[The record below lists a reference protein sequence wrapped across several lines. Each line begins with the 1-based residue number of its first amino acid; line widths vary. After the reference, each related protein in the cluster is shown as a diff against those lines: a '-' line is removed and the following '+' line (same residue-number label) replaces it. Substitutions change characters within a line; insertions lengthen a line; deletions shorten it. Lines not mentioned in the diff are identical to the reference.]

1 MKNIFK
7 ITLISFLFIGI
18 TSCEE
23 GDLPI
28 DNLYNNVVTSG
39 SVLRI
44 LDFPADLVTIAGGE
58 ITPNFIR
65 YQMEVQEGDG
75 SSSPDFKEVRMYFD
89 GFDDQ
94 DLEFPTLDGNG
105 NIIGEQLY
113 RTISK
118 AEFTEI
124 SEINGLP
131 EITVE
136 VATRFLLD
144 EFFGNAVFGKNPSFI
159 KTRFEL
165 EMNDGRIW
173 SDYNAGTTLGGP
185 YFESPFTHRTIFK
198 IEEGLET
205 KMKVDED
212 EPTVG
217 EIVKFTV
224 EVKNLDLVNDNNDIT
239 MLISLPEGLTYDS
252 DDGEGAYDPATQIY
266 TVGTLVAD
274 NDDIGDDEEYK
285 VKLKLYATVN
295 AGTENDTIIPL
306 FQEARG
312 SLRNPAVDQ
321 DKLFETMVVQD

>member
-75 SSSPDFKEVRMYFD
+75 SFSPDFKEVRMYFD
-89 GFDDQ
+89 GYDDQ
-94 DLEFPTLDGNG
+94 DLEFPTLDVSGNV
-105 NIIGEQLY
+105 IGEQLY

-118 AEFTEI
+118 AEFTEL
-124 SEINGLP
+124 SVINSLP
-131 EITVE
+131 EVTVE
-136 VATRFLLD
+136 VTTRFLLD
-144 EFFGNAVFGKNPSFI
+144 DFFSNAVFGKNPSFI

-173 SDYNAGTTLGGP
+173 SDFNAGTTLGGP
-185 YFESPFTHRTIFK
+185 YFESPFVNRTIFK
-198 IEEGLET
+198 MEEGLET

-217 EIVKFTV
+217 ELVKFTID
-224 EVKNLDLVNDNNDIT
+224 VKNLDLVNDNNNIT
-239 MLISLPEGLTYDS
+239 MLIPLPEGLTYDS

-266 TVGTLVAD
+266 TIGTLVAD
-274 NDDIGDDEEYK
+274 DDFADNMHK
-285 VKLKLYATVN
+285 VKLKVYATVN
-295 AGTENDTIIPL
+295 AGTENDTIKHK
-306 FQEARG
+306 
-312 SLRNPAVDQ
+312 V
-321 DKLFETMVVQD
+321 T